1 MLLYNNATWMY
12 YLGENWMPGRYLKA
26 SFSTIE
32 PSDCPCGLS
41 RRAFMDA
48 EGKPATVH
56 LLEVKR
62 DTEPHYHKKMT
73 ECYTILE
80 GEGFLELDGE
90 MVPVKPMDTVMIRPG
105 CVHRPVGQLK
115 ILNVAVPGFDP
126 SDEYLV

>member
-1 MLLYNNATWMY
+1 MA
-12 YLGENWMPGRYLKA
+12 PRYLKA
-26 SFSTIE
+26 SLGSIE
-32 PSDCPCGLS
+32 PSVCPCGLS

-56 LLEVKR
+56 LLDVKN
-62 DTEPHYHKKMT
+62 DTEPHYHKIML

-80 GEGFLELDGE
+80 GEGYLELDGE

-105 CVHRPVGQLK
+105 CVHRPIGRMR

-126 SDEYLV
+126 VDEYLA